1 MKKSLFLYTCV
12 AFIALGIVYLTMSL
26 VLQHQEDRTD
36 QNEILLNEQHLAQIE
51 KIMVGEK
58 ADDIILDVSYLADS
72 LRLSRQAGS
81 DDTGLAQ
88 QWIAFSNRKKVYD
101 QIRFIARDGQEIV
114 RVNYSPNGAYLVP
127 PEQLQNQAHRYYFT
141 DTLHLKPDTVYIS
154 KLDLNIENNAIELPI
169 KPMIRFATPYY
180 GPGGTLEGIIIINY
194 SANDL
199 LDPLRQT
206 TAASAGAFYLLNN
219 DGYWLFNSENQ
230 ESEWGFMYPDRQ
242 TDNIQSQ
249 FPEEWEKIKAEG
261 SGSFVTKNG
270 LFCFTRVFA
279 NNDSLATGTD
289 YSIRLGAG
297 EQYLVSHLSPDTA
310 SGAVFTKNLLHSITD
325 LLQKDALIYGLL
337 FLISLL
343 FAFYQ
348 TTKRAEEA
356 QIRYFSEYDT
366 MTGAYNRRAGFA
378 RLERMY
384 ESLQGTKQPLSLCFI
399 DINGLKVVN
408 DTLGH
413 EAGDELIKT
422 VAECLRQEL
431 RSDDLIARLGGD
443 EFILV
448 FRNIDTA
455 EAESIWTRIRTVF
468 DKINATENRRYII
481 SVSHGIETIRHDTQ
495 NYIDTLIHNA
505 DEKMYAEKRQ
515 IKLNLQIIRPER
527 NS

>member
-1 MKKSLFLYTCV
+1 
-12 AFIALGIVYLTMSL
+12 
-26 VLQHQEDRTD
+26 
-36 QNEILLNEQHLAQIE
+36 
-51 KIMVGEK
+51 
-58 ADDIILDVSYLADS
+58 
-72 LRLSRQAGS
+72 
-81 DDTGLAQ
+81 
-88 QWIAFSNRKKVYD
+88 
-101 QIRFIARDGQEIV
+101 
-114 RVNYSPNGAYLVP
+114 
-127 PEQLQNQAHRYYFT
+127 
-141 DTLHLKPDTVYIS
+141 
-154 KLDLNIENNAIELPI
+154 
-169 KPMIRFATPYY
+169 MIPC
-180 GPGGTLEGIIIINY
+180 P
-194 SANDL
+194 
-199 LDPLRQT
+199 
-206 TAASAGAFYLLNN
+206 
-219 DGYWLFNSENQ
+219 
-230 ESEWGFMYPDRQ
+230 
-242 TDNIQSQ
+242 
-249 FPEEWEKIKAEG
+249 
-261 SGSFVTKNG
+261 
-270 LFCFTRVFA
+270 
-279 NNDSLATGTD
+279 
-289 YSIRLGAG
+289 
-297 EQYLVSHLSPDTA
+297 
-310 SGAVFTKNLLHSITD
+310 
-325 LLQKDALIYGLL
+325 
-337 FLISLL
+337 
-343 FAFYQ
+343 
-348 TTKRAEEA
+348 
-356 QIRYFSEYDT
+356 
-366 MTGAYNRRAGFA
+366 AGFA